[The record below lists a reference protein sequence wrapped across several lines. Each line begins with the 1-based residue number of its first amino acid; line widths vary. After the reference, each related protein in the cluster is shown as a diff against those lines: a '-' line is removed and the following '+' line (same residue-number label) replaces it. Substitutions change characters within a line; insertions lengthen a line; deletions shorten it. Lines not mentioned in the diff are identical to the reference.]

1 MLNQPKSKAQRYLWE
16 RHEAEY
22 IRALEDFA
30 DRGLSLDDPDDCQE
44 MAGELRDNFWQLK
57 RWPRA

>member
-1 MLNQPKSKAQRYLWE
+1 MLNEPKNKAQRYLWE
-16 RHEAEY
+16 RYEAEY
-22 IRALEDFA
+22 VRALEDFEA
-30 DRGLSLDDPDDCQE
+30 RGLSLSDPDDRQE